1 MYKYEETDRPW
12 IRKAKRGNAEAFAWL
27 YGKIYRDLYHFALY
41 MMKQEQEAEDM
52 VSEAVMA
59 AFANIKSLKKEEAFG
74 SWMFRILGNCCRK
87 KLLKDQEERAHLAEI
102 PLTEK
107 APEKTTEV
115 LVAEPMKDHAA
126 DLDVRSAFMEL
137 TEEERL
143 IVGFSVFAG
152 YKSPEIGE
160 MLGIKAVTVRSK
172 RSRAFQKMKERLGEE
187 CFYGA

>member
-12 IRKAKRGNAEAFAWL
+12 IRKAKKGNAEAFARL
-27 YGKIYRDLYHFALY
+27 YGKIYQELYHFALY

-52 VSEAVMA
+52 VSEAVIS

-74 SWMFRILGNCCRK
+74 SWMFRILGNCCK
-87 KLLKDQEERAHLAEI
+87 KRLLKTREERAYLTELH
-102 PLTEK
+102 LTEK
-107 APEKTTEV
+107 AQDKEKKE
-115 LVAEPMKDHAA
+115 LWEEPMKNQAGE
-126 DLDVRSAFMEL
+126 LDVRSAFMAL

-143 IVGFSVFAG
+143 IVGLSVFAG

-172 RSRAFQKMKERLGEE
+172 RSRALQKMKEKLGEE
-187 CFYGA
+187 SLYEA

>member
-52 VSEAVMA
+52 VSEAVTA
-59 AFANIKSLKKEEAFG
+59 AFANIESLKKEEAFG
-74 SWMFRILGNCCRK
+74 SWMFRILGNCCKK
-87 KLLKDQEERAHLAEI
+87 KLLKDQEERAY
-102 PLTEK
+102 LT
-107 APEKTTEV
+107 ATSPSEKTAEV
-115 LVAEPMKDHAA
+115 PAAETMKDHAA
-126 DLDVRSAFMEL
+126 DLDVRAAFMAL

-187 CFYGA
+187 SFYGA